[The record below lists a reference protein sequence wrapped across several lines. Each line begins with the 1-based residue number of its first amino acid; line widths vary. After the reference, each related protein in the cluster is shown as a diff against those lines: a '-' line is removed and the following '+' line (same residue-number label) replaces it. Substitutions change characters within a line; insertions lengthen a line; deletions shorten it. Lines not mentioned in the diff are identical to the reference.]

1 MFKLND
7 KQVEE
12 FIGQV
17 LRAGTLLSCSVTLIG
32 IVLFLLHS
40 GPARPDYRVFDAAAG
55 KLLPLGQLLPD
66 AFHGNPLAIIQLG
79 ILLLIATPVAR
90 VAFLV
95 GAFALERDRMYVAVS
110 GIVLA
115 VLLYSLIFLN

>member
-1 MFKLND
+1 MLKLND

-17 LRAGTLLSCSVTLIG
+17 LRAGTLLSCSVTALG
-32 IVLFLLHS
+32 LFLYLLHHS
-40 GPARPDYRVFDAAAG
+40 FASPDYGVFNAARA
-55 KLLPLGQLLPD
+55 KLVSPGQLVMNAL
-66 AFHGNPLAIIQLG
+66 HGHPSAVIQLG

-95 GAFALERDRMYVAVS
+95 GAFALERDRLYVAVS
-110 GIVLA
+110 GAVL
-115 VLLYSLIFLN
+115 VILLYSLIFST

>member
-1 MFKLND
+1 MRKLTD
-7 KQVEE
+7 KQVEG

-17 LRAGTLLSCSVTLIG
+17 LRAGTLLSSAVTAVGIG
-32 IVLFLLHS
+32 LYLLRKGS
-40 GPARPDYRVFDAAAG
+40 TKPDYRVFHAANG
-55 KLLPLGQLLPD
+55 KLLSFHHLLSNVV
-66 AFHGNPLAIIQLG
+66 HGEPFAIIQLG

-110 GIVLA
+110 GIVLV
-115 VLLYSLIFLN
+115 VLLFSLIFLT

>member
-1 MFKLND
+1 MRKLTD

-17 LRAGTLLSCSVTLIG
+17 LRAGTLLSSAVTAIG
-32 IVLFLLHS
+32 ISLYLLHN
-40 GPARPDYRVFDAAAG
+40 GATLPNYRVFHASHG
-55 KLLPLGQLLPD
+55 KLLSFHHLL
-66 AFHGNPLAIIQLG
+66 ANAVHGEPFAIIQLG

-95 GAFALERDRMYVAVS
+95 GVFAMERDRMYVAVS
-110 GIVLA
+110 GVVLA
-115 VLLYSLIFLN
+115 VLLYSLFFLG